1 VSHSI
6 YWFDITGEDEG
17 REERKR
23 NKKKVVQMKERER
36 N

>member
-23 NKKKVVQMKERER
+23 NKKVVQMKERER